1 MLLVDDAAIMLHH
14 NTFRSL
20 EKLFNRELRKLY
32 LWFIANNLTLI
43 NLQKTNCVLFNRC
56 REQNH
61 MKKFRVNMNCMNIKR
76 IEHFKYLD
84 VIMDHKLNW
93 DKRIEILC
101 SKLDD
106 IIMTP

>member
-20 EKLFNRELRKLY
+20 EKLFNRELRKIH
-32 LWFIANNLTLI
+32 LWFIANKLTLI
-43 NLQKTNCVLFNRC
+43 NLQKTKYVLFNRC

-61 MKKFRVNMNCMNIKR
+61 MKKFRVNINCMNIKR
-76 IEHFKYLD
+76 VGHFKYLD